1 MKLFLKKTGKAFWPC
16 DTMGEDFMA
25 NAQDGYWECKKVSER
40 SYRQL
45 SMAQKMI
52 DITFQNQEQF
62 KSREAL
68 RDALSIEA
76 GHTELRERLN
86 GERMSKQPDIW
97 ETELGQT
104 VTRCQQIAEQYRTRP
119 RPFDTNRDWMRLLSD
134 FCWALDV
141 VPSFEMRKKAE
152 AISKAVSHE

>member
-1 MKLFLKKTGKAFWPC
+1 MKLFLRKTGKGFFPC

-25 NAQDGYWECKKVSER
+25 NAKDGYWKCERISER

-52 DITFQNQEQF
+52 DITFHNQEQF

-86 GERMSKQPDIW
+86 GERYLVARSWSYSKSRH
-97 ETELGQT
+97 EEFNELVDRVRAIIVDHWG
-104 VTRCQQIAEQYRTRP
+104 
-119 RPFDTNRDWMRLLSD
+119 FDPLG
-134 FCWALDV
+134 
-141 VPSFEMRKKAE
+141 EM
-152 AISKAVSHE
+152 